1 MTQEQKEKIR
11 NILYNKKCIADY
23 YYYEEDPFVGIYF
36 SDLILLLEDY
46 KLDLINAIDYERET
60 DKELY
65 QHDTV

>member
-11 NILYNKKCIADY
+11 NILYNNKCIADY

-46 KLDLINAIDYERET
+46 KLDLINAINYE
-60 DKELY
+60 
-65 QHDTV
+65 